1 MALTIQELRRIANE
15 KLSEAKSSEA
25 RNLLAKDL
33 ATYGRNIG
41 LTDEQINYV
50 LSSPTGDGQVTEPS
64 ILRLSKEAF
73 NLDNALTNAKYLGKL
88 AGDLGDTDVTMGEA
102 LALSDPNV
110 RKIAEAAFQGKEKG
124 ETPESLAAYGKQLG
138 LNQDLID
145 YVLGKEMNLDTSG
158 KYDIGGNAL
167 AALKASAKTPYKA
180 LAGGAGGSAYHEGVT
195 GYDFVGENTGL
206 REPYVPFVGQMLGR
220 SSALLARRNAPDYED
235 MQFGKNYGTETAQ
248 TLKDIQG
255 QRESMMGM
263 GASKTPA
270 YQPFKYSFTPKDA
283 AAGGVMSLIDGYQAG
298 GNVSGGSTG
307 NMQGSQVV
315 PSTFDKPDA
324 FSPTTYS
331 STYTAPTTTY
341 TGPGATGITTDTFD
355 QAALDR
361 FINPYTSSVTDPQVR
376 EAKRQAQLAS
386 QAQAAKFTQAGA
398 FGGTRNIL
406 SENEI
411 GRNLATQ
418 IGDITGRG
426 QKEAYDA
433 ALRAFEAEQ
442 GRKLTAGV
450 ESERARQE
458 AGRQALTGAAT
469 AGQLGLDASK
479 LTEQSKQFGATYG
492 LQTEQSAAQYDQQA
506 RELQQR
512 AEEAQARGDQFA
524 ANLALQQLQE
534 AQRAAESARQFEYTQ
549 ARDTYLDPF
558 RELGYQS
565 QLLQGLPIKAG
576 DTGISPLAEALA
588 GGAGG
593 ASLVNSII
601 GNPTYLADLK
611 KALGIPPG

>member
-1 MALTIQELRRIANE
+1 
-15 KLSEAKSSEA
+15 
-25 RNLLAKDL
+25 
-33 ATYGRNIG
+33 
-41 LTDEQINYV
+41 
-50 LSSPTGDGQVTEPS
+50 
-64 ILRLSKEAF
+64 
-73 NLDNALTNAKYLGKL
+73 
-88 AGDLGDTDVTMGEA
+88 
-102 LALSDPNV
+102 
-110 RKIAEAAFQGKEKG
+110 
-124 ETPESLAAYGKQLG
+124 
-138 LNQDLID
+138 
-145 YVLGKEMNLDTSG
+145 
-158 KYDIGGNAL
+158 
-167 AALKASAKTPYKA
+167 
-180 LAGGAGGSAYHEGVT
+180 
-195 GYDFVGENTGL
+195 
-206 REPYVPFVGQMLGR
+206 
-220 SSALLARRNAPDYED
+220 
-235 MQFGKNYGTETAQ
+235 
-248 TLKDIQG
+248 
-255 QRESMMGM
+255 
-263 GASKTPA
+263 
-270 YQPFKYSFTPKDA
+270 
-283 AAGGVMSLIDGYQAG
+283 
-298 GNVSGGSTG
+298 
-307 NMQGSQVV
+307 MQGSQVV
-315 PSTFDKPDA
+315 PSTFDAPDA

-341 TGPGATGITTDTFD
+341 TGPGATGITTGTFD

-426 QKEAYDA
+426 RKEAYDA

-442 GRKLTAGV
+442 GRKLQAATAT
-450 ESERARQE
+450 EQARQV
-458 AGRQALTGAAT
+458 AGQQALTGAAT
-469 AGQLGLDASK
+469 AGQLGLEASR
-479 LTEQSKQFGATYG
+479 LGEQSKQFAANLG
-492 LQTEQSAAQYDQQA
+492 LQTAQSAAQYDQQA

-534 AQRAAESARQFEYTQ
+534 AQRSAEAARQFEYTQ

-558 RELGYQS
+558 RELSYAN
-565 QLLQGLPIKAG
+565 QLLSGLPIKAG

>member
-1 MALTIQELRRIANE
+1 MAISLEDIKRAAATQRAAGV
-15 KLSEAKSSEA
+15 SDA
-25 RNLLAKDL
+25 DL
-33 ATYGRNIG
+33 ATYGRNVG
-41 LTDEQINYV
+41 LTDEEIAYALGKTQIA
-50 LSSPTGDGQVTEPS
+50 PTKTSDLNKALE
-64 ILRLSKEAF
+64 
-73 NLDNALTNAKYLGKL
+73 NAQYISKL
-88 AGDLGDTDVTMGEA
+88 AGDLGDTDVTAGEA

-110 RKIAEAAFQGKEKG
+110 RRLAE
-124 ETPESLAAYGKQLG
+124 LAWQQQNVNKVSDADLAKYGKDVG

-145 YVLGKEMNLDTSG
+145 YLLGKEMNLDTSG
-158 KYDIGGNAL
+158 TYDIGGNTL
-167 AALKASAKTPYKA
+167 AAFKKAPEVKFIPTTTTVTGGKGNDTITGAKGNDTIP
-180 LAGGAGGSAYHEGVT
+180 SAYHEGVT

-248 TLKDIQG
+248 TLKDLQT
-255 QRESMMGM
+255 QRQNMMGM

-283 AAGGVMSLIDGYQAG
+283 AAGGIMSLIDGYQAG

-341 TGPGATGITTDTFD
+341 TGPGATGITTGTFD

-361 FINPYTSSVTDPQVR
+361 FINPYTSSVTDPQIR

-406 SENEI
+406 AENEI

-442 GRKLTAGV
+442 GRKLQAATAT
-450 ESERARQE
+450 EQARQV
-458 AGRQALTGAAT
+458 AGQQALTGAAT
-469 AGQLGLDASK
+469 AGQLGLEASR
-479 LTEQSKQFGATYG
+479 LGEQSKQFGATYG
-492 LQTEQSAAQYDQQA
+492 LQTAQSEAQYQQLA
-506 RELQQR
+506 RDLQQR

-534 AQRAAESARQFEYTQ
+534 AQRAAEASRAFEYQ
-549 ARDTYLDPF
+549 QSRDQYLDPF

-565 QLLQGLPIKAG
+565 QLLQGLPISAG
-576 DTGISPLAEALA
+576 ATGVSPTADAL
-588 GGAGG
+588 
-593 ASLVNSII
+593 
-601 GNPTYLADLK
+601 
-611 KALGIPPG
+611 KALLATSGVLFPTGG